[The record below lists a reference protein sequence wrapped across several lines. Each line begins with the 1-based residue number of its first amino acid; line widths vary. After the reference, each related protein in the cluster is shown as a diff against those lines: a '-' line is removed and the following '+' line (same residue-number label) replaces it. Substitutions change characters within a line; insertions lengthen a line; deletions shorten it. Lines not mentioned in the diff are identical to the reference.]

1 VTSPRLR
8 RKVDITMSPEPL
20 SPRSPYE
27 RNVYIQNYLKCV
39 GRIPLIK
46 AALTT
51 LSVTLINFMSPSG
64 VIHTSDKDY
73 DNGLKALHSVAKG
86 KDRRAA
92 KDKRIHTGVNV
103 KNLADFRR
111 KNLTRRNHQDEQVC
125 LQMFFMPLG
134 DY

>member
-1 VTSPRLR
+1 
-8 RKVDITMSPEPL
+8 MSPEPS

-51 LSVTLINFMSPSG
+51 LSVTLFNFMSPSG

-73 DNGLKALHSVAKG
+73 DNGLKALNSVAKG
-86 KDRRAA
+86 KDRRTAR
-92 KDKRIHTGVNV
+92 DKRIHTGVNV
-103 KNLADFRR
+103 KNLADSRR
-111 KNLTRRNHQDEQVC
+111 KNMTRRIHQEEQVG
-125 LQMFFMPLG
+125 LQIPFMR
-134 DY
+134 DDDTY